1 MRLGIPH
8 MDDILQQGYE
18 KNTGAARATR
28 TKLVLPHLSET
39 LSLGD
44 DLSCPCKVWYSQN
57 FF

>member
-1 MRLGIPH
+1 

-44 DLSCPCKVWYSQN
+44 DLSWLCKVWYSRN